1 MLLIGMAAL
10 GLALKVAPKVA
21 AIDDT
26 IIYGH
31 RPPADEPFIAPPIQ
45 DVIQDMDAD
54 VSDLTIEE
62 ELEQREKDAEEALA
76 EEGGYDPGEFANY
89 SDGNLE
95 VACGL
100 TNRLTGAK
108 RFPEAC
114 EELESRRVDQQEE
127 EEKKEPEIETID
139 AFLARGGFP
148 IDVVEFSLSEARTG
162 GIKTKASQ
170 GAFVLPN
177 VRVALR
183 NNFTTPLALQISI
196 QYQMDAL
203 TIPHSVSDNFM
214 YLNSGQQGVLDYA
227 TTEEI
232 GRDDYPVKVL
242 LEVYDEG
249 MNNRYSIPVAI
260 SYAPPRITTIPK
272 AITQAF
278 GEKEGKVE
286 INRMDQFPDDDGGGY
301 FLCFYRAGNPTDTQC
316 SRSSRE
322 DLEFLVN
329 SPDHVVYDVMLLS
342 DWEGRQ

>member
-1 MLLIGMAAL
+1 MKVGEMLLIGMAAL

-100 TNRLTGAK
+100 LTPSGAK

-127 EEKKEPEIETID
+127 EEKKEPED
-139 AFLARGGFP
+139 KKKNNL
-148 IDVVEFSLSEARTG
+148 D
-162 GIKTKASQ
+162 TKK
-170 GAFVLPN
+170 
-177 VRVALR
+177 
-183 NNFTTPLALQISI
+183 
-196 QYQMDAL
+196 
-203 TIPHSVSDNFM
+203 
-214 YLNSGQQGVLDYA
+214 LDKL
-227 TTEEI
+227 I
-232 GRDDYPVKVL
+232 RR
-242 LEVYDEG
+242 VYDQKTVTYDKYGNIIEH
-249 MNNRYSIPVAI
+249 S
-260 SYAPPRITTIPK
+260 
-272 AITQAF
+272 
-278 GEKEGKVE
+278 E
-286 INRMDQFPDDDGGGY
+286 IIKD
-301 FLCFYRAGNPTDTQC
+301 
-316 SRSSRE
+316 E
-322 DLEFLVN
+322 
-329 SPDHVVYDVMLLS
+329 S
-342 DWEGRQ
+342 DKKND